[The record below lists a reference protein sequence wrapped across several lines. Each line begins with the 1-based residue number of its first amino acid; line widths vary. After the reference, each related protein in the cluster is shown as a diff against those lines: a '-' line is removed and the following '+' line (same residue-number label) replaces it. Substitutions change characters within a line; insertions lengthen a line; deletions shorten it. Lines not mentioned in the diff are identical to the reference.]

1 MRRLLGIA
9 AVLVAAVALVVVGTA
24 AGGGSSD
31 GSYEVRAIFRNAFS
45 VIPGE
50 DVKVAGVRVGRIKSL
65 DVTPQQTAAVVLD
78 ITNKGFQDFRADAEC
93 TIRPQSLI
101 GEKFVE
107 CTPTQPRGAG
117 RAEAPPLERITH
129 GDGKGQYLLPVDR
142 TRRPVD
148 IDLVANTLRL
158 PYRERLTILLNEF
171 GTAVAGRG
179 EDLRKVIRNADPA
192 LAQTD
197 RVLQILGDQNKV
209 LADLARDSDAVLA
222 PLAEQRRHVAGFVSH
237 AGAVAQAT
245 AEKQADL
252 ERNLQ
257 KLPEFLRQLTP
268 TMQRLGTLSEQ
279 GAPVLRDLGAQ
290 ATSINRLVRQMGP
303 FARSATPALETLGE
317 ASVPG
322 RKALVKAKPIVRDLR
337 DFGSEVQPLSQNLR
351 ALLTS
356 VRDTGG
362 IERALDYIFYQA
374 AAVNGFDAYGHYL
387 RAQLVVNLCSVYA
400 TKPDPACSAKFSNTG
415 SSRSARAAL
424 ASKDEGRT
432 PALAREDA
440 LLRGLSLTDI
450 LGGRAEDER
459 QASRPG
465 KGRRAPALSLPQQ
478 LLPGAATPAPA
489 QSAPGGDQTVTTGPK
504 TPAAPSTPPS
514 QPGQNAVGALLD
526 YLLGGP

>member
-1 MRRLLGIA
+1 MRRLIGIA

-24 AGGGSSD
+24 AGGKDDG

-50 DVKVAGVRVGRIKSL
+50 DVKIAGVKVGKIKSL

-78 ITNKGFQDFRADAEC
+78 ITNPGFQDFRADAEC

-101 GEKFVE
+101 GEKYVE
-107 CTPTQPRGAG
+107 CTPTQPRAAG
-117 RAEAPPLERITH
+117 QAEAPPLKRIAR

-148 IDLVANTLRL
+148 VDLVANTLRL

-179 EDLRKVIRNADPA
+179 EDLRRVIRNADPA

-197 RVLQILGDQNKV
+197 RVLQILGDQNRV
-209 LADLARDSDAVLA
+209 LADLARNSDAVLA
-222 PLAEQRRHVAGFVSH
+222 PLARQREHVAGFVAH
-237 AGAVAQAT
+237 ANDVAQAT
-245 AEKQADL
+245 ADKQADL

-303 FARSATPALETLGE
+303 FARSATPALKTLGE

-322 RKALVKAKPIVRDLR
+322 RKALVKAKPIVGDLKR
-337 DFGSEVQPLSQNLR
+337 FGSQIQPLSQNLR

-356 VRDTGG
+356 VKDTGG

-374 AAVNGFDAYGHYL
+374 AAINGFDAYGHYL

-400 TKPDPACSAKFSNTG
+400 TKPDPACSAKFSGTG

-424 ASKDEGRT
+424 GSKDDGRT

-450 LGGRAEDER
+450 LGGKAKDDRSSS
-459 QASRPG
+459 QA
-465 KGRRAPALSLPQQ
+465 KGGGPALSLPQQ
-478 LLPGAATPAPA
+478 LLPGSAPAPA
-489 QSAPGGDQTVTTGPK
+489 QGGAGSGQPVTTGPK
-504 TPAAPSTPPS
+504 TPVPSAPAGGS
-514 QPGQNAVGALLD
+514 GQNAVGALLD